1 MCNYPVREKKNNP
14 KLVAKYRT
22 KEKISTF
29 KKSAPTKSDGM
40 NF

>member
-22 KEKISTF
+22 KKKIST
-29 KKSAPTKSDGM
+29 DGM